1 MKNLKNFHLKNF
13 HLKNFHLKNFQK
25 SLLFK
30 LFLFLFISIF
40 SNISFSEN
48 LKLSNEEIY
57 KVNKIFELYYNQ
69 KFEECM
75 RYCYDIIEKDVDNTS
90 AYVFYFASSFQIDK
104 LQETV
109 NQVDE
114 KYIKFVQEYNSSK
127 KEEIIETNKTYQ
139 KLSIFLAYSNLFL
152 YYVSPNSL
160 SYLDE
165 SINIFRKSLFFP
177 VSFSSIYTGLAI
189 AYYEKKLNERALS
202 MINKAL
208 NIKPYD
214 PISLEYYGKINNSL
228 GNYSQTINK
237 LRSYTNIKYP
247 DMIYQLAIAYEKT
260 DKIDEAIDTY
270 LLVYQYDPYL
280 IGQGFISLIRIGD
293 IYLNIKKDK
302 EKAISYYQEVLKVLP
317 DSLVAKQKIEEANKK

>member
-1 MKNLKNFHLKNF
+1 
-13 HLKNFHLKNFQK
+13 
-25 SLLFK
+25 
-30 LFLFLFISIF
+30 
-40 SNISFSEN
+40 
-48 LKLSNEEIY
+48 
-57 KVNKIFELYYNQ
+57 
-69 KFEECM
+69 
-75 RYCYDIIEKDVDNTS
+75 
-90 AYVFYFASSFQIDK
+90 
-104 LQETV
+104 
-109 NQVDE
+109 
-114 KYIKFVQEYNSSK
+114 
-127 KEEIIETNKTYQ
+127 Q
-139 KLSIFLAYSNLFL
+139 KLSVLLAYSNLFL

-177 VSFSSIYTGLAI
+177 ISFSSIYTGLAI
-189 AYYEKKLNERALS
+189 TYYEKKINERALS

-270 LLVYQYDPYL
+270 LLVYKYDPYL
-280 IGQGFISLIRIGD
+280 IGQGFISLIRVGD
-293 IYLNIKKDK
+293 VYLNIKKDK
-302 EKAISYYQEVLKVLP
+302 EKAISYYQEVLKILP